1 MKEIIKALRPV
12 KNRIRRNRFLRGAA
26 AGLAAGLAAA
36 AVLQAVAFFA
46 PVPDRGLWAAIAAA
60 AVTLLAA
67 AVNAL
72 RSVKDT
78 DAAKA
83 ADACGLK
90 ERTITALEGGNE
102 PIRQLQRRDA
112 CEALKNLDVKQIRPG
127 SVKKYLF
134 AALGCG
140 IAAVV
145 LHLLEDAPALRAL
158 GCAALLCCLT
168 LIPSPTD
175 GEAAAHKALTQTIRK
190 GQEAIDRAAEEDAE
204 KLPDEKKS
212 ELRKITADLRR
223 ELEGSRDAADALVA
237 LDRAEQRLEKMRQE
251 TAGELSAEGSGAAGE
266 SGTDG
271 TGKNSGAEGQASGD
285 AASKAE
291 AGQQGAASA
300 DSTAGSQMKTTQ
312 AVSALK
318 SAVNPSLQ
326 SATGSQ
332 GAQSSQG
339 SQSSQGAQGATGATG
354 NSGSMNGQNG
364 QSGSGASGNNS
375 GMSSGGAGEGSTNE
389 EQKGSG
395 GSSGQI
401 MKGNRDSRYKES
413 QYETIYDPERI
424 GKSRQDV
431 MTEQNRLGDED
442 SQQIE
447 TGPGRG
453 NLQGDVPWGE
463 ALQDY
468 AETEAQAADRENL
481 TVQERQWVDE
491 YYRLLTEQQ

>member
-134 AALGCG
+134 AALGC
-140 IAAVV
+140 
-145 LHLLEDAPALRAL
+145 
-158 GCAALLCCLT
+158 AALLCCLT
-168 LIPSPTD
+168 LIPSSTD
-175 GEAAAHKALTQTIRK
+175 GEAAARKALTQTIRK

>member
-1 MKEIIKALRPV
+1 MKEIMKALRPV
-12 KNRIRRNRFLRGAA
+12 KNRIRRNRFLQGAA

-36 AVLQAVAFFA
+36 AVLQAVAFFV
-46 PVPDRGLWAAIAAA
+46 PVPDRGLWAAMAAT

-67 AVNAL
+67 AANAL
-72 RSVKDT
+72 RSVRDT

-90 ERTITALEGGNE
+90 ERTITALEGGDE

-112 CEALKNLDVKQIRPG
+112 REALKNLDVKQIRPG

-134 AALGCG
+134 T
-140 IAAVV
+140 
-145 LHLLEDAPALRAL
+145 AL
-158 GCAALLCCLT
+158 GCAAMLCCLT

-285 AASKAE
+285 AAGKAE

-300 DSTAGSQMKTTQ
+300 NSTAGSQMKTTQ

-318 SAVNPSLQ
+318 SAVNPSMQ

-332 GAQSSQG
+332 GAQGSQG
-339 SQSSQGAQGATGATG
+339 SQGSQGAQCATGTTG

-364 QSGSGASGNNS
+364 QSGSGASGSNN
-375 GMSSGGAGEGSTNE
+375 GQSSGGAGEGSTNE

-395 GSSGQI
+395 GNNGQL
-401 MKGNRDSRYKES
+401 MKGNRDPRYKES

-431 MTEQNRLGDED
+431 MTEQNRLGDDD

>member
-1 MKEIIKALRPV
+1 MKEILNALRPV

-46 PVPDRGLWAAIAAA
+46 PVPDRGLWAAAA
-60 AVTLLAA
+60 AVAVMLLAA
-67 AVNAL
+67 AANAL
-72 RSVKDT
+72 RPVKNPE
-78 DAAKA
+78 AAKA

-90 ERTITALEGGNE
+90 ERTITALEEGDE

-112 CEALKNLDVKQIRPG
+112 REALKNLDVKQIRPG

-134 AALGCG
+134 AALGC
-140 IAAVV
+140 
-145 LHLLEDAPALRAL
+145 
-158 GCAALLCCLT
+158 AALLCCLA
-168 LIPSPTD
+168 LIPSPMD
-175 GEAAAHKALTQTIRK
+175 SEAAARKALTQTIRE
-190 GQEAIDRAAEEDAE
+190 GREAIDRAAEEDAE

-212 ELRKITADLRR
+212 ELRKITADLQR

-271 TGKNSGAEGQASGD
+271 TGKSGGAAGQASGD
-285 AASKAE
+285 EAGKAE
-291 AGQQGAASA
+291 AGQQGTAST
-300 DSTAGSQMKTTQ
+300 DSTASSQMKTTQ

-326 SATGSQ
+326 TPTGSQ
-332 GAQSSQG
+332 GAQGSQG
-339 SQSSQGAQGATGATG
+339 SQGLQGSQGSQGSQGMTG

-364 QSGSGASGNNS
+364 MSGGGSNN
-375 GMSSGGAGEGSTNE
+375 GMSGGGAGEGSTNE
-389 EQKGSG
+389 EQKGG
-395 GSSGQI
+395 GGNSGQI
-401 MKGNRDSRYKES
+401 MKGNRDPRYKES

-431 MTEQNRLGDED
+431 TTEQNRLGDED
-442 SQQIE
+442 SLQIE
-447 TGPGRG
+447 TGPGKG

-468 AETEAQAADRENL
+468 AETEALAADRENL

>member
-134 AALGCG
+134 AALGC
-140 IAAVV
+140 
-145 LHLLEDAPALRAL
+145 
-158 GCAALLCCLT
+158 AALLCCLT

-175 GEAAAHKALTQTIRK
+175 GEAAARKALTQTIRK